1 MRTRDEALHKRRK
14 SEILNA
20 AAKCFAA
27 KGVHQASMQEIC
39 DTAGISAGAL
49 YRYFESK
56 EAIIFALADEERAG
70 NSELI
75 AHLAAAD
82 DIVEGLCE
90 AVPEIIA
97 ALGNEHY
104 GRLAIEIGAEAAR
117 NPVIAEV
124 FERNETELRG
134 ALVQALERGQKRGI
148 VDPAL
153 NVQATVF
160 LILALFD
167 GIPGRSIFTEE
178 VPHRQVAETLERFL
192 RKALQSS

>member
-14 SEILNA
+14 SEILRA

-56 EAIIFALADEERAG
+56 EAIIVALADEERAE
-70 NSELI
+70 NAELI
-75 AHLAAAD
+75 AHLSAAD
-82 DIVEGLCE
+82 DIVDGLCE
-90 AVPEIIA
+90 VVPEIIA
-97 ALGNEHY
+97 VLRNEQY
-104 GRLAIEIGAEAAR
+104 GRLAIEIGAEATR

-124 FERNETELRG
+124 FERNESELRR
-134 ALVQALERGQKRGI
+134 ALSDALERGQKCGA

-153 NVQATVF
+153 DVQAMVF
-160 LILALFD
+160 LVLALFD
-167 GIPGRSIFTEE
+167 GIPGRSIFDEKILRE
-178 VPHRQVAETLERFL
+178 QIAETLQRFL
-192 RKALQSS
+192 RKALRNA

>member
-14 SEILNA
+14 SQILSA

-27 KGVHQASMQEIC
+27 RGIHQTSMQEIC

-56 EAIIFALADEERAG
+56 EAIIVALADEERAE
-70 NSELI
+70 NAELI

-82 DIVEGLCE
+82 DIVDGMCE
-90 AVPEIIA
+90 ALPEIIA
-97 ALGNEHY
+97 VLGNGQY
-104 GRLAIEIGAEAAR
+104 GRLAIEIGAEATR
-117 NPVIAEV
+117 NPMIAEV
-124 FERNETELRG
+124 FGRNESELRG
-134 ALVQALERGQKRGI
+134 ALVEALERGQKRGA

-153 NVQATVF
+153 DVQATVF

-167 GIPGRSIFTEE
+167 GIPGRSIFAED
-178 VPHRQVAETLERFL
+178 VPPGQVVEALERFL
-192 RKALQSS
+192 RKALRRA

>member
-14 SEILNA
+14 SEIIGA

-27 KGVHQASMQEIC
+27 KGIHQTSMQEIC

-56 EAIIFALADEERAG
+56 EAIIIALADEERAE
-70 NSELI
+70 NAKLI
-75 AHLAAAD
+75 AHLSAAD
-82 DIVEGLCE
+82 DLVDAMCE

-97 ALGNEHY
+97 VLGDERF
-104 GRLAIEIGAEAAR
+104 GRLAIEIGAEATR
-117 NPVIAEV
+117 NPAIAEV
-124 FERNETELRG
+124 FERNESELRG
-134 ALVQALERGQKRGI
+134 ALVEAMERGQKSGT

-153 NVQATVF
+153 DVHATVF

-167 GIPGRSIFTEE
+167 GIPGRGVFAEDVQSK
-178 VPHRQVAETLERFL
+178 QVARVLQLFL
-192 RKALQSS
+192 SKALRSA